1 MDPSCGRTGAGWGAR
16 PGGWEGWGGL
26 IKWTPAMKEFRKCRR
41 CGKEFDETNDM
52 IFHMKKE
59 HVNFVKKV
67 QNGLQTMA
75 SKRKNPKSHNQQR
88 DCEYFEALAVQ
99 LNTADVC

>member
-1 MDPSCGRTGAGWGAR
+1 
-16 PGGWEGWGGL
+16 
-26 IKWTPAMKEFRKCRR
+26 
-41 CGKEFDETNDM
+41 
-52 IFHMKKE
+52 MKKE
-59 HVNFVKKV
+59 HVNFVKSV

-75 SKRKNPKSHNQQR
+75 IKRRNPKTPDQQR